1 MKRIIEAT
9 LPQVATIERAKK
21 GKHYPGRETLIELS
35 GTKGAA
41 RFHSSEGEV
50 STRYAVITSKKEI
63 LPEYLFLVIERGLP
77 KFIHKYLTT
86 INLQIDTLRHFEIE
100 YHEDVEEQRKI
111 VEMQRKVQEA
121 IEAEEREIE
130 KLKAIKSFYMKNL
143 FVEERK

>member
-1 MKRIIEAT
+1 M
-9 LPQVATIERAKK
+9 
-21 GKHYPGRETLIELS
+21 
-35 GTKGAA
+35 
-41 RFHSSEGEV
+41 
-50 STRYAVITSKKEI
+50 ITSKKEI

>member
-1 MKRIIEAT
+1 MKIIIEAT

-21 GKHYPGRETLIELS
+21 GKRYPGRETLIELS
-35 GTKGAA
+35 GTRGAA

-86 INLQIDTLRHFEIE
+86 INLQIDTLNDFEIE
-100 YHEDVEEQRKI
+100 YHESVEEQRKI
-111 VEMQRKVQEA
+111 VEMQRKVQDA